1 MVWDIDPAI
10 FRLGWYEFRYYSVLF
25 GLGFVCGYFFF
36 SYILRREGKSVELVE
51 NGILYMIGGTLI
63 GARLG
68 HVLFYN
74 PHWLWENPLQVLK
87 VWEGGLAS
95 HGAAIG
101 VFVALYLFARKE
113 KLSYLWLLDRVAFPA
128 ALGGAFIRVGNFF
141 NSEILGKATD
151 WPTAVVFKRI
161 DDVARHPA
169 QLYES
174 AGYFVIFFVLYSLY
188 RKMGAKTPRGLLVGL
203 YLVMVFCWR
212 FTVEFVK
219 ERHSDFE
226 MTMPISMG
234 QTLSIIPVLVGAALI
249 FHALKNGKVEDNVRG
264 EH

>member
-1 MVWDIDPAI
+1 MTWDIDPAI
-10 FRLGWYEFRYYSVLF
+10 FRLGSYEFRYYSVLF
-25 GLGFVCGYFFF
+25 GLGFLFGYTFF
-36 SYILRREGKSVELVE
+36 SNVLKKEGKSIELVE
-51 NGILYMIGGTLI
+51 NGIIYMIAGTLI

-87 VWEGGLAS
+87 VWQGGLAS

-101 VFVALYLFARKE
+101 IFTSLYLFCRKE
-113 KLSYLWLLDRVAFPA
+113 KLNYLWLLDRVAVPT
-128 ALGGAFIRVGNFF
+128 ALGGTFIRIGNFF
-141 NSEILGKATD
+141 NSEIIGKATD
-151 WPTAVVFKRI
+151 WPTAVTFKRI

-174 AGYFVIFFVLYSLY
+174 AGYFVIFLILFSIY
-188 RKMGAKTPRGLLVGL
+188 RKYETKTPRGLLVGL
-203 YLVMVFCWR
+203 FLALVFCWR

-226 MTMPISMG
+226 MTLTLSMG
-234 QTLSIIPVLVGAALI
+234 QMLSIIPVLAGLALV
-249 FHALKNGKVEDNVRG
+249 AYSLKKGKEPLNV
-264 EH
+264 

>member
-1 MVWDIDPAI
+1 MTWDIDPAI
-10 FRLGWYEFRYYSVLF
+10 FRLGFYEFRYYSVLF
-25 GLGFVCGYFFF
+25 GLGFLCGYFFF
-36 SYILRREGKSVELVE
+36 AKVLEREGKPVELVE
-51 NGILYMIGGTLI
+51 NGIIYMIAGTLI

-74 PHWLWENPLQVLK
+74 PHWLWENPLQVFK

-101 VFVALYLFARKE
+101 IFTALYLFCRKE
-113 KLSYLWLLDRVAFPA
+113 KLDYLWLLDRVAVPT
-128 ALGGAFIRVGNFF
+128 ALGGVFIRLGNFF

-151 WPTAVVFKRI
+151 WPTAIVFKRI

-174 AGYFVIFFVLYSLY
+174 AGYLVIFAILFSIY
-188 RKMGAKTPRGLLVGL
+188 KKIGAKTPRGLLVGL
-203 YLVMVFCWR
+203 FLILVFCWR

-226 MTMPISMG
+226 MGLPLSMG
-234 QTLSIIPVLVGAALI
+234 QILSIIPVVAGIALVAYS
-249 FHALKNGKVEDNVRG
+249 LKKGRVA
-264 EH
+264 